1 MAEGILTPST
11 RFWTARRL
19 QRPSSLDQHLS
30 CCLFLPS
37 CDLNPHSQHSVPFLT
52 SSSFSFPWEWFCF
65 VDLGVGGGASLR
77 LCWIAFRCY
86 LDSSPSSLIWV
97 CIHDVPLYQAL
108 FFFPLDIRRI
118 FSLSQSALCLPL
130 LSAHTL
136 SASGLQRMKDTS
148 MVPLNWFPSSARDHL
163 LHVNSISLLQ
173 ASKLSREF
181 GKEALAVTVIEL
193 NSYLVKIPPPSKK
206 SKIDQTI

>member
-1 MAEGILTPST
+1 MLP
-11 RFWTARRL
+11 RL
-19 QRPSSLDQHLS
+19 
-30 CCLFLPS
+30 
-37 CDLNPHSQHSVPFLT
+37 
-52 SSSFSFPWEWFCF
+52 FSKFI
-65 VDLGVGGGASLR
+65 DLGVHSRRPIVSGT
-77 LCWIAFRCY
+77 
-86 LDSSPSSLIWV
+86 
-97 CIHDVPLYQAL
+97 

-148 MVPLNWFPSSARDHL
+148 MVPLNRFSSSTRDHL

-181 GKEALAVTVIEL
+181 GKEALALTVIEL